1 MSVIARALL
10 AAYFFGLVGLPG
22 AMLLCGL
29 GFVLSIR
36 RNTSSSR
43 F

>member
-1 MSVIARALL
+1 MMTSLGLGRVLCAG
-10 AAYFFGLVGLPG
+10 YFFGLPG
-22 AMLLCGL
+22 AMLLCSL
-29 GFVLSIR
+29 GFVLSNR